1 MSSPYRAIF
10 AAPGTKGFSAA
21 GFIGR
26 MPMSMLGIGIVTMIS
41 QVTGRYS
48 LAGGLAATLALAQA
62 AVGPQVSRLMDRF
75 GQRRVLHPA
84 TAVTLAALAG
94 LLVCVRAGA
103 PDWTLFV
110 CTMVAGGCMPSLGAM
125 VRARWAMVHEAAPG
139 LLHTAYSFESVVDE
153 VCFIIGPILSI
164 GLCTIWFPE
173 AGPLLAA
180 LFLATGTYL
189 LVAQRST
196 EPPPHPREHLAGGSA
211 LRSRGLQVLVLT
223 FMATGGIFGGVDV
236 ATVAFADEQGHAGAA
251 SLVLA
256 TWASGS
262 CLAGVV
268 FGLLKPKRPASHR
281 FLLGV
286 SLMAVSMIPPLL
298 VGNLWILAVALFV
311 SGLTVAPTMVTTMAL
326 VEQLVPR
333 AKLTE
338 GITWTITGLAVGVAI
353 GASLAG
359 TVIDAAGARAAYA
372 VPASA
377 AALAA
382 VVAFLGHRRL
392 RPAPELEG
400 SRTDGHRGHHEHD
413 EQGRR
418 EGRVA

>member
-1 MSSPYRAIF
+1 
-10 AAPGTKGFSAA
+10 
-21 GFIGR
+21 
-26 MPMSMLGIGIVTMIS
+26 
-41 QVTGRYS
+41 
-48 LAGGLAATLALAQA
+48 
-62 AVGPQVSRLMDRF
+62 
-75 GQRRVLHPA
+75 
-84 TAVTLAALAG
+84 
-94 LLVCVRAGA
+94 
-103 PDWTLFV
+103 
-110 CTMVAGGCMPSLGAM
+110 
-125 VRARWAMVHEAAPG
+125 
-139 LLHTAYSFESVVDE
+139 
-153 VCFIIGPILSI
+153 
-164 GLCTIWFPE
+164 
-173 AGPLLAA
+173 
-180 LFLATGTYL
+180 
-189 LVAQRST
+189 
-196 EPPPHPREHLAGGSA
+196 
-211 LRSRGLQVLVLT
+211 
-223 FMATGGIFGGVDV
+223 
-236 ATVAFADEQGHAGAA
+236 
-251 SLVLA
+251 
-256 TWASGS
+256 
-262 CLAGVV
+262 
-268 FGLLKPKRPASHR
+268 
-281 FLLGV
+281 
-286 SLMAVSMIPPLL
+286 MIPPLL

>member
-1 MSSPYRAIF
+1 
-10 AAPGTKGFSAA
+10 
-21 GFIGR
+21 
-26 MPMSMLGIGIVTMIS
+26 MIS

-48 LAGGLAATLALAQA
+48 LAGALAAALALAQA
-62 AVGPQVSRLMDRF
+62 ALGPQVSRLVDRY
-75 GQRRVLHPA
+75 GQRRVLSPA
-84 TAVTLAALAG
+84 TAVTVAAVAG

-110 CTMVAGGCMPSLGAM
+110 CTLVAGGCAPSLGAM
-125 VRARWAMVHEAAPG
+125 VRARWAAIHGAPGAEPG

-153 VCFIIGPILSI
+153 ICFILGPLLSI
-164 GLCTIWFPE
+164 GLCTVWFPE
-173 AGPLLAA
+173 AGPLLAG
-180 LFLATGTYL
+180 LFLTVGTYL
-189 LVAQRST
+189 FVAQRST

-211 LRSRGLQVLVLT
+211 MRSRGLQVLVLT
-223 FMATGGIFGGVDV
+223 FVATGGIFGGVDV
-236 ATVAFADEQGHAGAA
+236 ATVAFADELGHRGAA

-262 CLAGVV
+262 CLAGAV

-286 SLMAVSMIPPLL
+286 TLMAVSMIPPLL
-298 VGNLWILAVALFV
+298 VGNLWILAVVLFV

-338 GITWTITGLAVGVAI
+338 GITWTITGLAVGVAL

-359 TVIDAAGARAAYA
+359 SVIDAAGARAAYA

-400 SRTDGHRGHHEHD
+400 SRTDEHHEHD
-413 EQGRR
+413 DEQDDR